1 MKNFLL
7 YVIVSLLAL
16 LFCLEGVTLPKGGR
30 TMQGSYS
37 STHQVPSAARAVGS
51 DFLPPEEPDSA
62 AGSPVKAAWRSPAAS
77 PGETAAVPTV
87 SWRRNIGRALF
98 EVSVAGL
105 GKEAEESSLPP
116 LTGIDSSAV
125 RPLDMGMVN
134 VTEGRGAYRLQLP
147 SGGAEADVRVE
158 LPYDTALLPAGYGPR
173 DIETYCYDRAHRV
186 WTAIAKDT
194 TDEGTMVVVSELHL
208 GREWLE
214 AAENGGGDG
223 SEGPKSPGLEFI
235 NAVMRTPE
243 MPETSAIA
251 PTSLKELK
259 AADPLEGVVMI
270 QPPEA
275 GNDGGASLSYPLEIP
290 SGRQGMQPDLS
301 LTYSSGGENGN
312 RIGTSGVQTQDPA
325 GSLIVKAFIKN
336 GISVRKDI
344 HSHPDV
350 PAIVPTPGIGDM
362 FYAKYAKE
370 TYGDKAPPMYVYGK
384 TRTDSHTRE
393 GDNWEYIPYSFY
405 GKSFQLA
412 KIYYIRE
419 SVDSSRLFKKISP
432 LVISDSSF
440 YHILDKYFAIKIYGR
455 GHVLLIDIKRSVRRG
470 YSIKLMIIDTAYLDI
485 AVQREFK
492 SKKRFVGYSEIGH
505 VTCFVFGCFNPIFRK
520 DPQGFCEYS
529 SIIERVVS
537 SLTTAKQRQKS
548 IWNLYNNLY
557 NNEENDYPP
566 VRTNHNIFYFFYKDG
581 EYIPRFYKGFI

>member
-134 VTEGRGAYRLQLP
+134 VTEDRGAYRLQLP

-173 DIETYCYDRAHRV
+173 DIETYCYDGAHRV

-270 QPPEA
+270 QPPVA

-301 LTYSSGGENGN
+301 LTYSSGGGNGVVGVGWDMPVPEIAVETRWGVPRYDPYYESEVYLLGGEQLLSKDASGRFDIMPHRTN
-312 RIGTSGVQTQDPA
+312 RWVERKNGEVQFYPRRGEAFDSIVRHGTSPDNY
-325 GSLIVKAFIKN
+325 L
-336 GISVRKDI
+336 KD
-344 HSHPDV
+344 
-350 PAIVPTPGIGDM
+350 
-362 FYAKYAKE
+362 
-370 TYGDKAPPMYVYGK
+370 
-384 TRTDSHTRE
+384 
-393 GDNWEYIPYSFY
+393 
-405 GKSFQLA
+405 
-412 KIYYIRE
+412 
-419 SVDSSRLFKKISP
+419 
-432 LVISDSSF
+432 
-440 YHILDKYFAIKIYGR
+440 
-455 GHVLLIDIKRSVRRG
+455 
-470 YSIKLMIIDTAYLDI
+470 
-485 AVQREFK
+485 
-492 SKKRFVGYSEIGH
+492 
-505 VTCFVFGCFNPIFRK
+505 
-520 DPQGFCEYS
+520 
-529 SIIERVVS
+529 
-537 SLTTAKQRQKS
+537 
-548 IWNLYNNLY
+548 
-557 NNEENDYPP
+557 
-566 VRTNHNIFYFFYKDG
+566 
-581 EYIPRFYKGFI
+581 